1 MINLNSKM
9 EETMKQIALA
19 AFALAFFLAAAAP
32 AAAHCQIPCGIY
44 DDELRVQLIEEHIT
58 TIEKSMTQIIA
69 LSKASPVD
77 YNQLVRWVNNKEE
90 HAQKIQ
96 DIVTAYFMA
105 QRIKMPADHSDEKA
119 MNEYIHKL
127 ALLHAIQV
135 HAMKA
140 KQSTDLGEVET
151 LRKLVEQ
158 FRTAYFGEEG
168 KHAH

>member
-1 MINLNSKM
+1 M
-9 EETMKQIALA
+9 TRFAFAALA
-19 AFALAFFLAAAAP
+19 LALILSPAAP

-58 TIEKSMTQIIA
+58 TVEKSMKQIVA
-69 LSKASPVD
+69 LGKASPVD

-105 QRIKMPADHSDEKA
+105 QRIKPPKDHSDEEA
-119 MNEYIHKL
+119 MNEYLHKL

-151 LRKLVEQ
+151 LRQLVEK
-158 FRTAYFGEEG
+158 FRKAYFGDEG
-168 KHAH
+168 KHEH